1 MIKKVCP
8 LTELG
13 VSQSNT
19 GWANGNPSKEIID
32 TCLYHCPYPFCI
44 YDKECQP
51 IKLRSDKVTEKVYK
65 CLSCKDV
72 MTLYFEDEKLE
83 EVKEVV
89 PREYRGSRKLI
100 TKPAGKYTQEGGE
113 IFHRHLDGLKLCRE
127 IKRRGQ

>member
-1 MIKKVCP
+1 VVKVEKKEMKKPCP
-8 LTELG
+8 LIE
-13 VSQSNT
+13 
-19 GWANGNPSKEIID
+19 NGIKPSCWY
-32 TCLYHCPYPFCI
+32 CLHYHQQECI
-44 YDKECQP
+44 HPEYIHREVK
-51 IKLRSDKVTEKVYK
+51 SDKATQKVYK

-113 IFHRHLDGLKLCRE
+113 IYHRHPDGSLNLCE
-127 IKRRGQ
+127 PIKRRVK